1 MSMTTVY
8 ISLEFL
14 AEVQKKGR
22 GGINIA
28 RPGIAQVSKTQTAP
42 VSASSLHEGHLA
54 DISADHH
61 PTRDCLL
68 SLVEAL
74 KQTQLSTIDKR
85 QLAEAEKAL
94 AVLLKRLGRGG
105 ILPSD
110 ISEKVGAMTGYI
122 TSHDFRSAQSIQTGL
137 VSHDWRDHKDWLKGF
152 KALLQLATKK
162 FER

>member
-1 MSMTTVY
+1 MCLTNANFFVSSDPYHNT
-8 ISLEFL
+8 
-14 AEVQKKGR
+14 
-22 GGINIA
+22 A
-28 RPGIAQVSKTQTAP
+28 RPGTAQVSKTQKAP
-42 VSASSLHEGHLA
+42 VSATTLDEGHLA

-61 PTRDCLL
+61 PIRDCLL

-74 KQTQLSTIDKR
+74 KQTQLSAIDKR
-85 QLAEAEKAL
+85 QLAEAEKAV
-94 AVLLKRLGRGG
+94 AILLKRLGRGD
-105 ILPSD
+105 IPSD

-122 TSHDFRSAQSIQTGL
+122 TSYDFRSAQSIQTGL